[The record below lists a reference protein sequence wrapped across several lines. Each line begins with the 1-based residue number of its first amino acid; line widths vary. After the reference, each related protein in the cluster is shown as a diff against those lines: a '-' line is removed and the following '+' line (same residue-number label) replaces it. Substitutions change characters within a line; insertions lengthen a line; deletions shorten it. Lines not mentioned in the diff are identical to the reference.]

1 MRAAMVL
8 KKINARG
15 VQVGV
20 MAVGTRNQII
30 FSFFAAS
37 RLLPC
42 WIGAHIRKILSDPE
56 LRTFLQL
63 DRPQPPSARLLRC
76 NRNCLVDRCLF

>member
-30 FSFFAAS
+30 LSFFAAS
-37 RLLPC
+37 RLLPY
-42 WIGAHIRKILSDPE
+42 WIGAQIWKIRSDPE
-56 LRTFLQL
+56 LA
-63 DRPQPPSARLLRC
+63 PSFNSTGRSRLSHAC
-76 NRNCLVDRCLF
+76 